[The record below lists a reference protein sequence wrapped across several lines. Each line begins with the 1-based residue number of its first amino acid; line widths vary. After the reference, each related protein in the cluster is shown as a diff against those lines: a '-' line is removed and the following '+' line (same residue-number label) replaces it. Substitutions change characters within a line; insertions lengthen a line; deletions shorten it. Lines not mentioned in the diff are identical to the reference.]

1 MLKQLVI
8 ASLAI
13 ASVAAGS
20 AQAQEARSVK
30 ISIAGIDTHSTSGA
44 VIMLQ
49 RIKFAAGSVCGPVPS
64 DPMDRHVQYER
75 CVRDVT
81 QHTVDGLNNP
91 FLTALANGGKSSEP
105 QARLAS
111 AR

>member
-1 MLKQLVI
+1 MLKQLII

-13 ASVAAGS
+13 ASIAATS
-20 AQAQEARSVK
+20 AQAQETRSVK
-30 ISIAGIDTHSTSGA
+30 ISLAGVDTHSTGGA
-44 VIMLQ
+44 IVMLN

-64 DPMDRHVQYER
+64 APMDRHIQYDR

-91 FLTALANGGKSSEP
+91 FLTALASGKAGAQPS
-105 QARLAS
+105 RLAS